1 VEFHLQ
7 PSEYL
12 NVRHLFDTRP
22 PPLMRCRCRL
32 SVSTA
37 TISFIRSHLTRPGK
51 WILLELLP
59 TSQREH
65 FSHEL
70 PPQVFFRDLPT
81 DPIYTLGLDEPSS
94 WLVRPREALYDLD
107 NIQLG
112 VLSDEESQRGVEVVY
127 ELDYLIVGGHARETG
142 TNVPPRGVQLQLAA
156 SRGKQIDDTLVVE
169 NLGYLQFKATPGVYQ
184 LEIREGRGR
193 EVFQLES
200 AGNEGWQSLTADK
213 AGNEVTVT
221 SFEGVTLY
229 PRLARLPGQ
238 EYVDILETLEEEE
251 PLGAV
256 NKLVSRWVHF
266 LQQLWKRMTSWFS
279 VSSALKILHNVGSGG
294 LTQRHAEINI
304 FTVAS
309 GLLYEV
315 RLDWICAT
323 MFSYFPEIRI
333 DHDPECPA

>member
-1 VEFHLQ
+1 
-7 PSEYL
+7 
-12 NVRHLFDTRP
+12 
-22 PPLMRCRCRL
+22 
-32 SVSTA
+32 
-37 TISFIRSHLTRPGK
+37 
-51 WILLELLP
+51 LELLP

-70 PPQVFFRDLPT
+70 PPQVFFRDLPAE
-81 DPIYTLGLDEPSS
+81 PIYTLGLDEPSS

-112 VLSDEESQRGVEVVY
+112 ILSGEESQRGVEVVY

-142 TNVPPRGVQLQLAA
+142 TSVPPRGVQLQLAA
-156 SRGKQIDDTLVVE
+156 SHGKQVDDTLVVE

-200 AGNEGWQSLTADK
+200 AGNEGWQSLTTDK

-251 PLGAV
+251 PMGTV
-256 NKLVSRWVHF
+256 NQIVSRWVHF
-266 LQQLWKRMTSWFS
+266 SRQL
-279 VSSALKILHNVGSGG
+279 
-294 LTQRHAEINI
+294 
-304 FTVAS
+304 
-309 GLLYEV
+309 
-315 RLDWICAT
+315 
-323 MFSYFPEIRI
+323 
-333 DHDPECPA
+333 